1 MRGRSRLAVA
11 AASISAM
18 ALVLSAC
25 GGGDNQGAGTEGG
38 TAAGGNGGG
47 EIVIRGCTPENPL
60 VPGNTSET
68 CGGDI
73 VDAFTAKLVHYN
85 TETAEP
91 EMDIAESIETE
102 DNQTF
107 TVKLKQGYMFH
118 DGTEVKAKNFVDA
131 WNYTA
136 AAKNGQSGSYF
147 MSAIEGAEEI
157 SAEGATGET
166 MTGLEVVDDYT
177 FTIRTTEKVS
187 NLPVRLGY
195 SAFAPMPDSFFEDP
209 EAFEDNPIGA
219 GPFQVES
226 KDTQNT
232 VLTKFED
239 YSGDN
244 PANVDKLTFRVYTEA
259 AAAYTDVVAN
269 NLDYTNEIPSDQ
281 MIGEAYKSDLADRN
295 LNRASGRFAG
305 IVFSPNDE
313 QLRDNLELRQ
323 ALSMAINRDLI
334 AREIMHGSVI
344 PAKGWA
350 PSVVD
355 GATDSACGDY
365 CTFDE
370 ARAKELYDQSGGY
383 EGPLPLTVNGDG
395 AHREW
400 AEAVCNSI
408 KNAVGADCIVQVT
421 PDFATFNRQI
431 DAGELQGLFR
441 TGWQMD
447 YPSIENFLGP
457 IYATGADSNWSQYD
471 NPEFNAKLTEAAA
484 AGSDDEANKLY
495 QEAEQMLGE
504 DLPTTPLWYPTS
516 TVGWSDRVTDVK
528 INAFGVLDFS
538 AIKVNE

>member
-355 GATDSACGDY
+355 GATDSACGEY

-484 AGSDDEANKLY
+484 AGTDDEANKLY